1 MLSGPAKHGDHSKL
15 LVLKPG
21 TCVVT
26 KKSLWQYAAA
36 MTSATDS
43 TASITQVEQWA
54 DLPFYL

>member
-1 MLSGPAKHGDHSKL
+1 MLSGPAKHGDHSNL
-15 LVLKPG
+15 LVNKPY

-26 KKSLWQYAAA
+26 RKSPWHTAAA
-36 MTSATDS
+36 MTSAVDS